1 MKVICLENKV
11 SCIPVRN
18 KVFWYKQT
26 VFLFFNLYVSGKE
39 LFAVPIFV
47 QQVFEMTLFRG
58 LFSSEK
64 QFTREK
70 FTWEFYSNSWEKQ
83 CKTVRCSSI
92 LCVIFHQKST
102 RCSDFCSVRAV
113 LCNRRLVHSSP
124 CSGANRWD
132 KSRAFQSIQWKTNS
146 WNLEPRKT
154 KGLFLSLSYF

>member
-64 QFTREK
+64 
-70 FTWEFYSNSWEKQ
+70 
-83 CKTVRCSSI
+83 
-92 LCVIFHQKST
+92 
-102 RCSDFCSVRAV
+102 
-113 LCNRRLVHSSP
+113 
-124 CSGANRWD
+124 
-132 KSRAFQSIQWKTNS
+132 
-146 WNLEPRKT
+146 
-154 KGLFLSLSYF
+154 